1 MKISEEEY
9 QAAIPKCCEFQTTEE
24 HLKFLVLCWGLLESI
39 RMGTTLKCG
48 ICEYNKDRD
57 NGTV

>member
-1 MKISEEEY
+1 MNITEEEY

-48 ICEYNKDRD
+48 ICEYNTENKK
-57 NGTV
+57 